1 MYNFHNFALTPEQDL
16 VVNIV
21 VFAILIFAIIKGE
34 RKLPDTSPFVALFLI
49 TFLCIAGR
57 VLLQPFQMFSL

>member
-34 RKLPDTSPFVALFLI
+34 RKLPDTSPFVLY
-49 TFLCIAGR
+49 
-57 VLLQPFQMFSL
+57 S